1 MAKARALDKRR
12 KSIRN
17 IRKITRT
24 MELIAT
30 ARFKKA
36 MDRAHAATAYTKR
49 ITQLVADLANSGL
62 EISHPLLKGREKT
75 ERGILLVLTA
85 NRGLCGGYNSN
96 VVRLGVARWVELQ
109 NSVPHMELEVSGK
122 RGLSAFRFR
131 GFTPNERYTHFEDK
145 VTLEQVNVLANRY
158 LAAYADGALDR
169 LDVAYMQFHSVSKQT
184 AVVETL
190 LPLGALVDPDV
201 AAKAA
206 AAKKERDEGHVPTTT
221 NGHVQ
226 KQYEFLPSAASILE
240 EVVPTSFK
248 VKLFKCFLDSAV
260 SEQVARMIAMKAA
273 TENADDMIKTLSRDY
288 NRARQSQITGEI
300 MEVLGGVEAL
310 KG

>member
-1 MAKARALDKRR
+1 MAKARALDRRR

-36 MDRAHAATAYTKR
+36 MDRAYAAAAYTKR
-49 ITQLVADLANSGL
+49 ITQLVSDLAHSGL
-62 EISHPLLKGREKT
+62 EVSHPLLESREKT
-75 ERGILLVLTA
+75 ERAILLVLTG

-96 VVRLGVARWVELQ
+96 VVRQAFARFHELKATIPDVEL
-109 NSVPHMELEVSGK
+109 EISGK
-122 RGLSAFRFR
+122 RGITAFRYR
-131 GFTPNERYTHFEDK
+131 GITPKEKYTHFEDK
-145 VTLEQVNVLANRY
+145 VTFAEVDVLANRY
-158 LAAYADGALDR
+158 LEAFATGQLDR
-169 LDVAYMQFHSVSKQT
+169 LDVAYTQFFTISRQST
-184 AVVETL
+184 VVETL
-190 LPLGALVDPDV
+190 LPLGALAGSKKSASARRRPSSK
-201 AAKAA
+201 KAPA
-206 AAKKERDEGHVPTTT
+206 EQSGL
-221 NGHVQ
+221 
-226 KQYEFLPSAASILE
+226 QYEFLPSAASILE

-260 SEQVARMIAMKAA
+260 SEQIARMVAMKSA
-273 TENADDMIKTLSRDY
+273 TENADKMIKNLSRMY

-300 MEVLGGVEAL
+300 MEILGGVEAL

>member
-49 ITQLVADLANSGL
+49 ITQLVSDLANSGL
-62 EISHPLLKGREKT
+62 EVKHPLLEPRET
-75 ERGILLVLTA
+75 TSRAVLLVLSA

-96 VVRLGVARWVELQ
+96 VQRAGFARYAELKNQVPELRLEI
-109 NSVPHMELEVSGK
+109 SGK
-122 RGLSAFRFR
+122 RGIAAAKFRNIPMAESF
-131 GFTPNERYTHFEDK
+131 THFEDK
-145 VTLEQVNVLANRY
+145 PSFEQVQVLANRY
-158 LAAYADGALDR
+158 LEAYAAGELDR
-169 LDVAYMQFHSVSKQT
+169 LDVAYIRFENVSRQYVT
-184 AVVETL
+184 VETL
-190 LPLGALVDPDV
+190 LPLGTLTGAQPQGE
-201 AAKAA
+201 K
-206 AAKKERDEGHVPTTT
+206 
-221 NGHVQ
+221 VQ
-226 KQYEFLPSAASILE
+226 SQYEFLPSAESILE

-248 VKLFKCFLDSAV
+248 VKLFKCFLDAAV
-260 SEQVARMIAMKAA
+260 SEQVARMVAMKSA
-273 TENADDMIKTLSRDY
+273 TKSAGDRIRQLSMAY

-300 MEVLGGVEAL
+300 MEIIGGVEAL
-310 KG
+310 K